1 MAPLYYSSR
10 LVVVGVVS
18 HSIAI
23 LSTIFRLVYRGWTRR
38 FWYEDAWAAFALIAD
53 VLCLACI
60 WVDSSISSWTLAVT
74 FPSVLW
80 AARMSIIF
88 SIIRVTENTVT
99 KVHRKITYLIAV
111 SFACMWTALLVQKLG
126 VCHFHSCHMGKPV
139 AFSQLITDIVADAAL
154 VITPLHLWKNVGL
167 SRNRKIMVLSAFSS
181 SLLLT
186 AVTIAHSVT
195 LIRPPTHGT
204 LILAHAKVALSLV
217 ICNLLVIV
225 TFAYRVFCSETLDL
239 DQSFASRG
247 LFTNIVMVQY
257 PSGTN
262 VETSNFAQE
271 GSFSSQ
277 ITTAQFVTTKPK
289 MEDA

>member
-38 FWYEDAWAAFALIAD
+38 FWYEDALATFALIAD

-195 LIRPPTHGT
+195 LIRSHTHST
-204 LILAHAKVALSLV
+204 LILAHAKV
-217 ICNLLVIV
+217 
-225 TFAYRVFCSETLDL
+225 
-239 DQSFASRG
+239 
-247 LFTNIVMVQY
+247 
-257 PSGTN
+257 
-262 VETSNFAQE
+262 
-271 GSFSSQ
+271 
-277 ITTAQFVTTKPK
+277 
-289 MEDA
+289 